1 MIEQFG
7 ILNTL
12 VRPDEPVYGIPFPGS
27 YLVGEDGRVTVKV
40 FHREYQI
47 RATGATVLRSGF
59 GSEVEQGGSLMAE
72 SAAGGATVSA
82 TLAARELKFMQQ
94 IDLYVRIDLDEGL
107 HAYGQPVP
115 EGYFATEVIVTG
127 PEGLRV
133 GEPQYPPTKPFR
145 IEALDEEFQV
155 FEGRVEIVVPLVS
168 AVREGEHVPID
179 VEVRYQ
185 ACDDRECFLP
195 QTERLHLDV
204 PLGTLNRPQRR

>member
-1 MIEQFG
+1 M
-7 ILNTL
+7 
-12 VRPDEPVYGIPFPGS
+12 RPDEPVYGIPFPGS
-27 YLVGEDGRVTVKV
+27 YLVGEDGRVTEKV
-40 FHREYQI
+40 FRREYQI

-59 GSEVEQGGSLMAE
+59 GADVEQGGSLTAE

-82 TLAARELKFMQQ
+82 TLTARELKLMQQ
-94 IDLYVRIDLDEGL
+94 LDLYVRIDLDEGL

-115 EGYFATEVIVTG
+115 EGYLATEVTVTG

-145 IEALDEEFQV
+145 VEALNEEFQV

-168 AVREGEHVPID
+168 AVREGEHVSID

-195 QTERLHLDV
+195 QTERLHLEA
-204 PLGTLNRPQRR
+204 PLGALNRPQRR